1 MINMKK
7 LISIYFL
14 FLLLFLA
21 GCTKDFEKINTNPNE
36 SETLTGPGLL
46 LPNLLRGS
54 INASFNTSYQRGVI
68 AGDLVY
74 NDFSSNYNNWV
85 RADAPGYFLWSNYD
99 YIRELNEIISLAEA
113 GNMNNFKGVAL
124 VMRSWL
130 FQNLTD
136 LYGPIPFREAASAKL
151 QQIYSPKYEQQ
162 QAVYQGLLQDL
173 EEAATLLGSTSEN
186 VLGDILFEGDIDRWK
201 KFATGLTIRLLIRQS
216 KKADPTAALTN
227 IINNPT
233 KYPLFTSYRD
243 QAALQYIADT
253 WGNAMPLYPRSN
265 SDYATSTRVS
275 KNLVDNLKLLNDPRL
290 PVYALPTQTSSD
302 ASSNPADYVYEGAVN
317 AMGPL
322 LNPADYSAP
331 GMLWAP
337 LQYSS
342 LASMNA
348 AQALI
353 VTYSEVQFNLAEAAE
368 KGYIPGG
375 SDAAETYY
383 LNGIK
388 DQFEYYASRI
398 GNLYENSFLD
408 LSAADVIPDAGYYT
422 QAQVA
427 YTGSQ
432 AEKLTKIA
440 RQKWLSLY
448 FVGYEAWSEW
458 RRTGFPEIVVG
469 TQGPGYIARRIMYP
483 ADEMRINEDNYNQ
496 AVQWLGADDLRTR
509 VWWDE

>member
-1 MINMKK
+1 MKK
-7 LISIYFL
+7 LKAIYI
-14 FLLLFLA
+14 LLLLA
-21 GCTKDFEKINTNPNE
+21 FVSCTKDFEEINTNPNE

-46 LPNLLRGS
+46 LPNLLRSS
-54 INASFNTSYQRGVI
+54 INSSFNTSYQRGVI

-74 NDFSSNYNNWV
+74 NDFSSNYSNWV

-99 YIRELNEIISLAEA
+99 YIRELNEVISISERDQL
-113 GNMNNFKGVAL
+113 NNFKGVAL
-124 VMRSWL
+124 IMRAFL

-151 QQIYSPKYEQQ
+151 EQIYKPRYEQQ
-162 QAVYQGLLQDL
+162 QAVYEGLLQDL
-173 EEAATLLGSTSEN
+173 EEASNLLGTTTEN
-186 VLGDILFEGDIDRWK
+186 VLGDILFNGDISRWK

-233 KYPLFTSYRD
+233 QYPLFTSHED
-243 QAALQYIADT
+243 QAALQYLEVWD
-253 WGNAMPLYPRSN
+253 NSMPLYTRSN

-290 PVYALPTQTSSD
+290 HVYALPTQTSSN
-302 ASSNPADYVYEGAVN
+302 ASDDPADYEYHGAVN

-337 LQYSS
+337 LQYNS
-342 LASMNA
+342 LASMTA
-348 AQALI
+348 AQALLL
-353 VTYSEVQFNLAEAAE
+353 TYSEVQFNLAEAAE

-375 SDAAETYY
+375 SAAAETYY
-383 LNGIK
+383 LNGIA

-398 GNLYENSFLD
+398 GNRYESSFLK
-408 LSAADVIPDAGYYT
+408 LSAADVLPDNSYYT
-422 QAQVA
+422 QAEVA
-427 YTGSQ
+427 YTGTQ
-432 AEKLTKIA
+432 EEKLTKIA

-469 TQGPGYIARRIMYP
+469 TAGPGYIARRVMYP

-496 AVQWLGADDLRTR
+496 AVQWLGADDLKTR
-509 VWWDE
+509 LWWDE